1 MNIEKKIA
9 KLDKVNM
16 KVLNVFDKSLDLM
29 ESTNNLMLAHKEK
42 LEAEIE
48 ASKAVVTDIEVKVS
62 RTELVI
68 QNFKTLLGR

>member
-16 KVLNVFDKSLDLM
+16 KVLDVFDKSLDLM
-29 ESTNNLMLAHKEK
+29 EANNRVMLAHQGV

-48 ASKAVVTDIEVKVS
+48 ASKRLVSEIEVKVS